1 MGTVLPMGM
10 SCHTRHY
17 WSLQGSQLGRA
28 VDDFSP
34 STASIMPFDVM
45 KVSQQEGLTGSLHA

>member
-1 MGTVLPMGM
+1 MDTILPMGV
-10 SCHTRHY
+10 SGHTTHY
-17 WSLQGSQLGRA
+17 WSLQGSQLGRV

-45 KVSQQEGLTGSLHA
+45 KVSQQEGFTGLLHA